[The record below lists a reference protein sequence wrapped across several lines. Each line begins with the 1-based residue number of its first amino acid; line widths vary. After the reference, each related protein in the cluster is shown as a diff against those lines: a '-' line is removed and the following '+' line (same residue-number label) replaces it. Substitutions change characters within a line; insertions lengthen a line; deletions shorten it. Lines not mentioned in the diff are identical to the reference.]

1 MWSIAVLF
9 LSNIIIYRNA
19 DKFNI
24 TRLNNFVL
32 EIIIELSY
40 KERGVTMAD
49 KDFSAIAIGKRITEC
64 RKMLGLTQE
73 ELAEKGDMTTQFVS
87 YAESGKRVIRSENL
101 LKLSKALEVSA
112 DFLLT
117 GEIVDKDMF
126 IMSEKL
132 SKLSS
137 KQFKFIESIVDKC
150 NELFW

>member
-1 MWSIAVLF
+1 
-9 LSNIIIYRNA
+9 
-19 DKFNI
+19 
-24 TRLNNFVL
+24 
-32 EIIIELSY
+32 
-40 KERGVTMAD
+40 
-49 KDFSAIAIGKRITEC
+49 
-64 RKMLGLTQE
+64 MLGLTQE

-150 NELFW
+150 NELFWKVNIIPNKN

>member
-1 MWSIAVLF
+1 
-9 LSNIIIYRNA
+9 
-19 DKFNI
+19 
-24 TRLNNFVL
+24 
-32 EIIIELSY
+32 
-40 KERGVTMAD
+40 MAE
-49 KDFSAIAIGKRITEC
+49 KDFSAIAIGKIITEC

-150 NELFW
+150 NELF

>member
-1 MWSIAVLF
+1 
-9 LSNIIIYRNA
+9 
-19 DKFNI
+19 
-24 TRLNNFVL
+24 
-32 EIIIELSY
+32 
-40 KERGVTMAD
+40 MAD
-49 KDFSAIAIGKRITEC
+49 KDFSAIAIGKRITAY

-150 NELFW
+150 NELF

>member
-1 MWSIAVLF
+1 
-9 LSNIIIYRNA
+9 
-19 DKFNI
+19 
-24 TRLNNFVL
+24 
-32 EIIIELSY
+32 
-40 KERGVTMAD
+40 MAE

-87 YAESGKRVIRSENL
+87 YAESGKRVMIRSENL

-150 NELFW
+150 NELF

>member
-1 MWSIAVLF
+1 
-9 LSNIIIYRNA
+9 
-19 DKFNI
+19 
-24 TRLNNFVL
+24 
-32 EIIIELSY
+32 
-40 KERGVTMAD
+40 MAE
-49 KDFSAIAIGKRITEC
+49 KDFSAIVIGKRITEC

-150 NELFW
+150 NELF

>member
-1 MWSIAVLF
+1 ME
-9 LSNIIIYRNA
+9 
-19 DKFNI
+19 FNEKLQKLR
-24 TRLNNFVL
+24 TNEN
-32 EIIIELSY
+32 
-40 KERGVTMAD
+40 
-49 KDFSAIAIGKRITEC
+49 
-64 RKMLGLTQE
+64 LTQE

-150 NELFW
+150 NELF

>member
-1 MWSIAVLF
+1 
-9 LSNIIIYRNA
+9 
-19 DKFNI
+19 
-24 TRLNNFVL
+24 
-32 EIIIELSY
+32 
-40 KERGVTMAD
+40 MAD

-64 RKMLGLTQE
+64 RNMLGLTQE

-150 NELFW
+150 NELF

>member
-1 MWSIAVLF
+1 
-9 LSNIIIYRNA
+9 
-19 DKFNI
+19 
-24 TRLNNFVL
+24 
-32 EIIIELSY
+32 
-40 KERGVTMAD
+40 MAD
-49 KDFSAIAIGKRITEC
+49 KDLNAIEIGKRITEC

-112 DFLLT
+112 DYLLT
-117 GEIVDKDMF
+117 GEIIDKDMF

-132 SKLSS
+132 SKLTP

-150 NELFW
+150 SEIFD

>member
-1 MWSIAVLF
+1 
-9 LSNIIIYRNA
+9 
-19 DKFNI
+19 
-24 TRLNNFVL
+24 
-32 EIIIELSY
+32 
-40 KERGVTMAD
+40 
-49 KDFSAIAIGKRITEC
+49 
-64 RKMLGLTQE
+64 MLGLTQE

-150 NELFW
+150 NELF

>member
-1 MWSIAVLF
+1 
-9 LSNIIIYRNA
+9 
-19 DKFNI
+19 
-24 TRLNNFVL
+24 
-32 EIIIELSY
+32 
-40 KERGVTMAD
+40 MAE

-64 RKMLGLTQE
+64 RNMLGLTQE

-150 NELFW
+150 NELF

>member
-1 MWSIAVLF
+1 
-9 LSNIIIYRNA
+9 
-19 DKFNI
+19 
-24 TRLNNFVL
+24 
-32 EIIIELSY
+32 
-40 KERGVTMAD
+40 MAD

-112 DFLLT
+112 DYLLT

-126 IMSEKL
+126 ILSEKL
-132 SKLSS
+132 SRLSP

-150 NELFW
+150 NELFPN

>member
-1 MWSIAVLF
+1 
-9 LSNIIIYRNA
+9 
-19 DKFNI
+19 
-24 TRLNNFVL
+24 
-32 EIIIELSY
+32 
-40 KERGVTMAD
+40 MAD

-126 IMSEKL
+126 IMLTKICLSCPKSCQSYLPSNSSLSNLSLTSAMNCFEKR
-132 SKLSS
+132 
-137 KQFKFIESIVDKC
+137 I
-150 NELFW
+150 

>member
-1 MWSIAVLF
+1 
-9 LSNIIIYRNA
+9 
-19 DKFNI
+19 
-24 TRLNNFVL
+24 
-32 EIIIELSY
+32 
-40 KERGVTMAD
+40 
-49 KDFSAIAIGKRITEC
+49 
-64 RKMLGLTQE
+64 
-73 ELAEKGDMTTQFVS
+73 MTTQFVS

-150 NELFW
+150 NELF

>member
-1 MWSIAVLF
+1 
-9 LSNIIIYRNA
+9 
-19 DKFNI
+19 
-24 TRLNNFVL
+24 
-32 EIIIELSY
+32 
-40 KERGVTMAD
+40 MAD
-49 KDFSAIAIGKRITEC
+49 KDLNAIEIGKRITKC

-112 DFLLT
+112 DYLLT
-117 GEIVDKDMF
+117 GEIIDKDMF

-132 SKLSS
+132 SKLTP

-150 NELFW
+150 SEIFD

>member
-1 MWSIAVLF
+1 
-9 LSNIIIYRNA
+9 
-19 DKFNI
+19 
-24 TRLNNFVL
+24 
-32 EIIIELSY
+32 
-40 KERGVTMAD
+40 MAE
-49 KDFSAIAIGKRITEC
+49 KDFSAIAIGKRITQC

-150 NELFW
+150 NELF

>member
-1 MWSIAVLF
+1 MAEKDINSI
-9 LSNIIIYRNA
+9 
-19 DKFNI
+19 
-24 TRLNNFVL
+24 
-32 EIIIELSY
+32 E
-40 KERGVTMAD
+40 
-49 KDFSAIAIGKRITEC
+49 IGKRITEC

-112 DFLLT
+112 DYLLT

-137 KQFKFIESIVDKC
+137 KQYKFVESIVDSC
-150 NELFW
+150 NEIFN